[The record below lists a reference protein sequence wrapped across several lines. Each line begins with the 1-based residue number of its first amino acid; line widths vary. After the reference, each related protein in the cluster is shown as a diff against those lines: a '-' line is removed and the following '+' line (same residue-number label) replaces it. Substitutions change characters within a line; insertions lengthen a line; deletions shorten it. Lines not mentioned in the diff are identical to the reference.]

1 MIHFETPYWKLNK
14 LVLGL
19 DEAGRGPLA
28 GPVVV
33 AGVILK
39 PNLYHPDL
47 NDSKKLTAK
56 KRNLLF
62 NWIIDHAYQV
72 DVEILSEK
80 EIDASNIYACAQLGM
95 QRIADKSKASCVLSD
110 AMPLICG
117 CDFQA
122 IIKGDQKSVS
132 IAAASIIAKV
142 IRDDIMAIYDRLYPQ
157 YGFKKHKGYP
167 TKAHYQAIKECGVC
181 EIHRKTFKLFK
192 D

>member
-72 DVEILSEK
+72 EVEILSEK

-95 QRIADKSKASCVLSD
+95 QRIADKAKAACVLSD

-167 TKAHYQAIKECGVC
+167 TKAHYQAIRECGIC

>member
-1 MIHFETPYWKLNK
+1 MIHFEKPYWKQNK

-47 NDSKKLTAK
+47 NDSKKLSVK
-56 KRNLLF
+56 KRQVLF
-62 NWIIDHAYQV
+62 NWIVENAHLIE
-72 DVEILSEK
+72 VEILSEK

-95 QRIADKSKASCVLSD
+95 QRLADKVQVDCVLSD
-110 AMPLICG
+110 AMPLMCG

-142 IRDDIMAIYDRLYPQ
+142 IRDDIMTIYDRLYPE

-167 TKAHYQAIKECGVC
+167 TKAHYQAIKEYGACA
-181 EIHRKTFKLFK
+181 IHRQTFRLYK